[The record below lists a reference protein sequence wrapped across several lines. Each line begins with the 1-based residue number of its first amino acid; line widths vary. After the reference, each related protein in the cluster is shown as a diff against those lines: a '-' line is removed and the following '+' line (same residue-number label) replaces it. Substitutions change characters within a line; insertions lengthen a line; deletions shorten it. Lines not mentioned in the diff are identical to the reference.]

1 MDNNYHKSLAWACMH
16 VPFYRHY
23 FQDRGIS
30 PDQLQLQNFPVVD
43 KALYLNEPEQ
53 FLSES
58 VSEAQLKYS
67 LTSGTTMMPLK
78 VVKTQQDYY
87 TQMKNIWSY
96 RSAEYGLRTDTKCL
110 NLFFFNE
117 RQEISYLSDRGT
129 TFNINTS
136 LMDLEWFEEQADEIE
151 NFSPTYVI
159 AYTGGFMRLLAFY
172 EKHSRVFPETI
183 RYIEFIG
190 EPLLQY
196 QREIIT
202 LFTAAHLTENYSSTE
217 VMGIALSCRQ
227 GHLHCISRN
236 AVVEIMNRG
245 RTCQYGEE
253 GDVVLTSL
261 FSKAMPFI
269 RYQIGDIGLLRKGN
283 ECSCGN
289 PNDIIELTKG
299 RAADF
304 IELYSGERIH
314 SVILCNVIENISCS
328 LNNCIFK
335 FQFRQ
340 LSSSHIDIGLSF
352 RTGLELM
359 FVPFKMLF
367 LKRIKSVI
375 YAEIIWEFHMES
387 VLELNEHKKSMHF
400 LREG

>member
-23 FQDRGIS
+23 FQERGIT
-30 PDQLQLQNFPVVD
+30 PDQLQDFPVVD

-53 FLSES
+53 FLSDS

-78 VVKTQQDYY
+78 VVKAQQDYY
-87 TQMKNIWSY
+87 TQMKNIWSC

-136 LMDLEWFEEQADEIE
+136 LMDLEWFEKQADEIE
-151 NFSPTYVI
+151 NFSPLYVI
-159 AYTGGFMRLLAFY
+159 AYSGGFMRFLAFY
-172 EKHSRVFPETI
+172 EKYSRTFPETI

-202 LFTAAHLTENYSSTE
+202 LFTGAHLIENYSSTE

-227 GHLHCISRN
+227 GHLHCISKN

-283 ECSCGN
+283 ECNCGN

-304 IELYSGERIH
+304 IELHSGERIH

-340 LSSSHIDIGLSF
+340 LSSSHIDIWLSF

-359 FVPFKMLF
+359 FVPFKMFF

-387 VLELNEHKKSMHF
+387 LLELNEHKKSVHF